1 MVAATVALG
10 TTSMVVSAMAKA
22 VQSLYSMAGDIN
34 TYLDKHI
41 EEMSASE
48 NPTIARSGRVMSMA
62 KYGFG
67 IGYITP
73 VIVISAGQLLL
84 GNTMAAIGTVATAAT
99 LTNPIAMTCAAIGA
113 IYYGWGALSNIE
125 RNEIL
130 EKLSKG
136 LEIGIALITAIVDF
150 VVGKTKELLSSKNF
164 EEMKK
169 LISSAAAVFGKTL
182 GDVTHKLADVA
193 SDSFDAVKK
202 KSGEVAAKT
211 GDLAGSLANKA
222 GQVME
227 NTAALAGQTYDTVK
241 GAGKSASDSTMGA
254 MDLNGDGKV
263 DLEDLKIAMKRKP
276 NVKRLK

>member
-1 MVAATVALG
+1 MIAATIALE
-10 TTSMVVSAMAKA
+10 TTSIVVSAMAKA
-22 VQSLYSMAGDIN
+22 VQSLYGMAGDIHE
-34 TYLDKHI
+34 YVDKHI
-41 EEMSASE
+41 EDMSGSE
-48 NPTIARSGRVMSMA
+48 NPTVARSGRVIAMA
-62 KYGFG
+62 KQGFG

-73 VIVISAGQLLL
+73 VVIISVGQFLL
-84 GNTMAAIGTVATAAT
+84 GNTLGAIGTVGSAVT

-113 IYYGWGALSNIE
+113 IYYGWGALSNNE

-130 EKLSKG
+130 DKLSKG

-150 VVGKTKELLSSKNF
+150 VVGKTKELLSSKNL

-193 SDSFDAVKK
+193 SDSFDVLKK

-211 GDLAGSLANKA
+211 GDLADSLASKA

-241 GAGKSASDSTMGA
+241 GAGKNASDSALGA

-263 DLEDLKIAMKRKP
+263 DLEDLKIAMKRKADI
-276 NVKRLK
+276 KQIK